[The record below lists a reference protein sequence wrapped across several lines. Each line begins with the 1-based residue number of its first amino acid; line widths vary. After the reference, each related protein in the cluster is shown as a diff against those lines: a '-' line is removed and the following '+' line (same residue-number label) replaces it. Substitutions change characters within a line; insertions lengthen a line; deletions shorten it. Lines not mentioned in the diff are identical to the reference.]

1 MTSPS
6 GPPLL
11 GAAVLTVGGRLLAD
25 AYDFGSMLVLIAA
38 SAVLM
43 VGFIAANILLFAP
56 ERDTYIT
63 MVRERL
69 GRTRQRVAA

>member
-1 MTSPS
+1 
-6 GPPLL
+6 
-11 GAAVLTVGGRLLAD
+11 
-25 AYDFGSMLVLIAA
+25 VLIAA